1 MLDAK
6 CMMLSTVDYA
16 ASEDD
21 EKLHSGQLLRDI
33 EAISRA
39 LYLHQPQSTAAP
51 SKSVGKAPSIESKP
65 IISDQH
71 HHLSY
76 QKKSLWNWKKSL
88 KSLAHIGHR
97 KFDVTFLFHVH
108 SIQGLPLGFND
119 FSLSVHWKR
128 KHQVWSTRP
137 SRVFGGVAEFDD
149 TLMHRCSVYGSRTG
163 PHNSAKY
170 DEKLFMIYVSV
181 TETPGIDFGKQWV
194 DLAKLLPCTLQE
206 LEGVKSTG
214 KWTTSFAL
222 AGKAKGAI
230 LNLSFGFSV
239 EREKNYG
246 LQMGKNPSELDK
258 LTHNLSHVIEPRTG
272 LAPSTS
278 DEMLHS
284 IGSVPHCLNHEPP
297 VCFQS
302 VDIKTFNEVPP
313 SEGME
318 LSKSIKFLYQKL
330 SEVNLYNPDNLGAL
344 SAQPWHAKT
353 EVSVDLEAD
362 TSAIRDDDDDD
373 EFTVID
379 QGVEIPEKVEFELER
394 EICPPEVGLD
404 GSLIE
409 TIDIN
414 EIIGDDDESLAAQA
428 ILQLQDVVSDG
439 CVRNLSV
446 GDSKD
451 EEKSGSVYGSAV
463 EDREAACLVSG
474 NNDSFSSCNYFIEH
488 DNYMGMKSDWDGP
501 DNVKK
506 SLSLDEFTV
515 ANDFL
520 NMLGSD
526 HGSFRMNSDFILES
540 PRERLLREFEKEALV
555 FDDFTVNYDWPREE
569 ESGSIGAAGSSCGS
583 ICQDF
588 DLPLT
593 IRTGK
598 EEHHWPVE
606 FSSRRTVRLVEDLET
621 EALMREWGLN
631 EDAFQDS
638 PYDCSGGFGSPID
651 LAYEKPFEL
660 PPLGDGFGSLVR
672 TRDGG
677 YLRSLSPS
685 LLGHSKNIQNLILQI
700 SCPVVL
706 PATMGCDILEI
717 LQHLA
722 SVGTQNLAMQ
732 IKKLM
737 HIEDLIG
744 KTLKQ
749 IVDDTTHDAPHRH
762 HTSGIDS
769 LPEPDAFI
777 GTVEVE
783 GLYPDASI
791 LISESNSSG
800 YEMASEYVTLED
812 LVPLALHKIEA
823 LSIQGLRIQSGMS
836 EEKAPASIYP
846 ESARESKLL
855 DDREESKRSTV
866 GLLDLS
872 LTLEEWLRIDAGITR
887 EGDQVSEQTR
897 TILGA
902 HRAKSIDIIDGILVR
917 EGSAVRH
924 GVLGNNL
931 TVAFMMQLRDP
942 LRDYEPVGASMVALI
957 QVERKFLFSK
967 SDELATTSEGCIN
980 NEEDQKRED
989 GSIGFKICDVHV
1001 CGLNMEPGRTELWGT
1016 KIQQQS
1022 GVRWLIASGLSCK
1035 SNRYPVSESN
1045 VIVVSH
1051 PKQTSKKVAADIL
1064 WSISSGWEEG
1074 EGFVRNPDVVFPG

>member
-206 LEGVKSTG
+206 LEGVKST
-214 KWTTSFAL
+214 W
-222 AGKAKGAI
+222 
-230 LNLSFGFSV
+230 
-239 EREKNYG
+239 EKNYG

-677 YLRSLSPS
+677 YLR
-685 LLGHSKNIQNLILQI
+685 
-700 SCPVVL
+700 
-706 PATMGCDILEI
+706 
-717 LQHLA
+717 
-722 SVGTQNLAMQ
+722 
-732 IKKLM
+732 
-737 HIEDLIG
+737 
-744 KTLKQ
+744 
-749 IVDDTTHDAPHRH
+749 H